1 MKFPSE
7 IFGGEKNE
15 RQSSEIPRASSPL
28 ALTYSALVGYTGR
41 PQSGGSSLYE
51 LGRW

>member
-7 IFGGEKNE
+7 IFGFELNE

-28 ALTYSALVGYTGR
+28 ALTYSAMGDKKDKILFNGV
-41 PQSGGSSLYE
+41 
-51 LGRW
+51 